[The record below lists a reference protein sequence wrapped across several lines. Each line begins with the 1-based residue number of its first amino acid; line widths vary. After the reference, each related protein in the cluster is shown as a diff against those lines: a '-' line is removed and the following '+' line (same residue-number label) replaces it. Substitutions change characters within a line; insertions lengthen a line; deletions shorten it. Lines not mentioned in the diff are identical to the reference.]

1 MKFEVFMLQMYN
13 YNLIRWLTPEYK
25 IVFEK

>member
-13 YNLIRWLTPEYK
+13 YNLISWLTPEYK

>member
-13 YNLIRWLTPEYK
+13 YNLIPWLTPEYK